1 MKSNGEN
8 YIQRLKEGKEDA
20 LDYIVDNYL
29 PLVKGTVSK
38 VLSPLRDDGL
48 IEECVN
54 DVFLSIW
61 NNAMKFRGDVT
72 DFKKWVYVVSKFK
85 AIDCY
90 RVNIKN
96 IETVLDDIEITNENS
111 AEDNFITME
120 NKSEILK
127 LIDSLKDIDRN
138 IFVLKFFLGYKSEDI
153 AKKLNITKAS
163 VDNRI
168 YRGKRKLREKASNL
182 EVI

>member
-1 MKSNGEN
+1 MIVIEL
-8 YIQRLKEGKEDA
+8 IQ
-20 LDYIVDNYL
+20 
-29 PLVKGTVSK
+29 
-38 VLSPLRDDGL
+38 
-48 IEECVN
+48 
-54 DVFLSIW
+54 
-61 NNAMKFRGDVT
+61 
-72 DFKKWVYVVSKFK
+72 
-85 AIDCY
+85 
-90 RVNIKN
+90 KN
-96 IETVLDDIEITNENS
+96 IETVLEDIEITNENS

-127 LIDSLKDIDRN
+127 LIDGLKDIDRN

-168 YRGKRKLREKASNL
+168 YRGKRKLREKVSNL